1 MESSLIEKID
11 EFSGYLRERI
21 EIFKSISKFYS
32 SNRRIA
38 EISQSIE
45 ILLGGASNK
54 IEGNVNNSN
63 SLINLEENKNK
74 GNKFD
79 FIKKKVKENVNEDQ
93 IIIKDQL
100 IVEPPS
106 KTKSDKDTSKFSFI
120 KSKKLD
126 VEGIIKF
133 I

>member
-1 MESSLIEKID
+1 VESSLIEKID